1 MKRVAIIDIGSNSM
15 RMVVYE
21 RTSRYGFHLV
31 KEVKSKVRLGEGAYE
46 KEGYLQ
52 EIPMQRAYE
61 TLDSFLKIKKNLN
74 CNKIFCVAT
83 SALRDAPNSKILIN
97 KVKKNLNLSIKII
110 DGKTEA
116 CFGAVSAICLLE
128 PLQEATTI
136 DIGGGSTELSK
147 IVNGKITQAISL
159 DIGTVRLK
167 ELFFDKKDNSSMQNF
182 TEKNIQ
188 ELPKEFISQTMICL
202 GGTARAI
209 SNAIMESSKYPLK
222 TVHGFKYD
230 FKEYQSF
237 IQGIIGSS
245 ILDLKSYY
253 IKRDR
258 FDTIKEGSFIFYS
271 ICKKLKIKKV
281 LTCGAG
287 VREGVFLSDILRKNN
302 SGIFKSENL
311 IQNSPKFPANF
322 NPSVKSLTDRFAK
335 FDIDGLNV
343 RKNAIKIFDA
353 LQSLHNIEPKFK
365 LELSVAAKL
374 NSIGRYLSAYQEHL
388 HGFYFVINNL
398 NFGFSHKEKTLIA
411 LLIKSHGKKLPL
423 SEDMKN
429 YQPLLP
435 KVEIVNWL
443 SFILA
448 LAKSLELDKN
458 SLEFRYTN
466 HTLYISKVENLLLV
480 KDAIKALNKPVSF
493 AIAFD

>member
-46 KEGYLQ
+46 KQGYLQ
-52 EIPMQRAYE
+52 EFPMQRAYE
-61 TLDSFLKIKKNLN
+61 TLESFLTIKKNLK

-83 SALRDAPNSKILIN
+83 SALRDAPNSKIFIQKIN
-97 KVKKNLNLSIKII
+97 KNLNLSIKII

-116 CFGAVSAICLLE
+116 CFGAVAALCLLE
-128 PLQEATTI
+128 PLEEATTI
-136 DIGGGSTELSK
+136 DIGGGSTELAK
-147 IVNGKITQAISL
+147 IKNGKILMSISL
-159 DIGTVRLK
+159 NIGTVRLK
-167 ELFFDKKDNSSMQNF
+167 ELFFDKKDKKSLENF
-182 TEKNIQ
+182 TSQIIQ
-188 ELPKEFISQTMICL
+188 TLPKEFSSETMICL

-209 SNAIMESSKYPLK
+209 SNAIMEKSNYPLK

-230 FKEYQSF
+230 FEEYQDF
-237 IQGIIGSS
+237 INKITNSS
-245 ILDLKSYY
+245 ILNLKSCF

-271 ICKKLKIKKV
+271 ICKKLKVKQV

-287 VREGVFLSDILRKNN
+287 VREGVFLSDLLRAGN
-302 SGIFKSENL
+302 SKIFSSQSF

-335 FDIDGLNV
+335 FDIDGVNV

-353 LQSLHNIEPKFK
+353 LSNLHNIEPKFK

-411 LLIKSHGKKLPL
+411 LLIKSHGKKLPQ
-423 SEDMKN
+423 SEDMRN
-429 YQPLLP
+429 YKPLLP
-435 KVEIVNWL
+435 KDEIVNWL

-448 LAKSLELDKN
+448 LAKTLEIDKN
-458 SLEFRYTN
+458 QLEFRYEN
-466 HTLYISKVENLLLV
+466 HTLYIGKVENLLLV
-480 KDAIKALNKPVSF
+480 KEAIKALNKPASF